1 MTDTFWNPG
10 TPIIWRSRP
19 QGHIGYVMPVTV
31 VIDSPVITV
40 LFQATGSVCKRR
52 CGQRGGPRNR
62 AMLPNGW
69 DGSHED
75 RVWSG
80 PPTLRLYQWGT
91 AHTLVRYW
99 NFTADSAQ
107 GWYINLEAPWRR
119 TAIGFDTQD
128 LVLDITVADDLSSWA
143 WKDQDELD
151 WSVEMGSSTSEQAAA
166 IRAEGVRVIEAL
178 EQRAWP
184 FQADWSLWRP
194 NIHWPIATLP
204 ANWADASL

>member
-10 TPIIWRSRP
+10 TPITWRSRP
-19 QGHIGYVMPVTV
+19 HGQIGYVMPVTV
-31 VIDSPVITV
+31 VVDTPAVTV

-91 AHTLVRYW
+91 AHTLVRRW
-99 NFTADSAQ
+99 
-107 GWYINLEAPWRR
+107 
-119 TAIGFDTQD
+119 
-128 LVLDITVADDLSSWA
+128 
-143 WKDQDELD
+143 
-151 WSVEMGSSTSEQAAA
+151 
-166 IRAEGVRVIEAL
+166 
-178 EQRAWP
+178 
-184 FQADWSLWRP
+184 
-194 NIHWPIATLP
+194 
-204 ANWADASL
+204 